1 MRHWICKVVAATL
14 LLLCTAPTFAQG
26 YLGIG
31 TVETI
36 DGLEVVVGTIDTGE
50 SESVSLL
57 FYDEFG
63 LLEAASIAVDQQG
76 NFVALTSNLWIAT
89 ASSCLSAVL
98 VDEANG
104 DIVGNVA
111 IVAIGRPVPSA
122 PMDAESVNGIIDAL
136 PPGNSAGVHVV
147 GSESELDD
155 LFVEI
160 TAGGTEVIGTSYPG
174 ILVQLPDGTII
185 GIRPDSTSG
194 GGGDTTIDIK
204 YPDGSKDKVHIDPCS
219 PGN

>member
-1 MRHWICKVVAATL
+1 
-14 LLLCTAPTFAQG
+14 
-26 YLGIG
+26 
-31 TVETI
+31 
-36 DGLEVVVGTIDTGE
+36 
-50 SESVSLL
+50 
-57 FYDEFG
+57 
-63 LLEAASIAVDQQG
+63 
-76 NFVALTSNLWIAT
+76 
-89 ASSCLSAVL
+89 
-98 VDEANG
+98 
-104 DIVGNVA
+104 
-111 IVAIGRPVPSA
+111 
-122 PMDAESVNGIIDAL
+122 MDAESVNGIIDAL

-194 GGGDTTIDIK
+194 GVGDTTIDTK
-204 YPDGSKDKVHIDPCS
+204 CPDGSKDKVHIDPCS